1 MAVESIQSVD
11 VDNTAPTLANAG
23 VRLPVSEISLAELE
37 EHTFRLVSDR
47 ADYDFNDVVDIK
59 FKDGTNPESVT
70 LVKMSTRS
78 FKLVAQSLSEI
89 LNSKSGHESDT
100 ELRENITVQV
110 LSSEG
115 YVDITFD
122 VVVIRRENAI
132 NATLN
137 KNVID
142 ICPGNEVSFG
152 LIGTD
157 ADTAVITDIINPDS
171 PLKINKNKQ
180 VFTVAEEGEFIN
192 GVTISKDGLSKKLYI
207 QASSKRIISVDPNS
221 VSINTAQTQTINIA
235 ISGDDYNMSSN
246 KVEVCTVDKTSRV
259 ITPVG
264 PGSAIVSVTGSRGD
278 LRQTIDIPV
287 NVRAVVQPQA
297 PILLTQDRSVDG
309 GERLTLNFSLTG
321 EDRLVA
327 RVEGDGTKGTLV
339 TNLNK
344 LVYTAHTPDSDEN
357 VVIYFKTTSVD
368 GIDSD
373 ESNVTIVVKGVP
385 TTQLVAPD
393 SLEVKEGETI
403 KLDLKTDARSIFL
416 TSSVPDL
423 LGVNSSQKTITGLNY
438 GSANLIINA
447 QAINRKAIEETI
459 PVLIKPGDLSRP
471 TLKTKVTQVQE
482 EEMIEL
488 EFTLDSRATLEL
500 TVAGD
505 LGEIEVNGNK
515 ATWLAPTLINA
526 ERQAFTFKA
535 VARREEVNVS
545 SPSYIFYVTVTK
557 KKSEDGDNQDQNTM
571 PMTDIED
578 IIKDEQLTFK
588 EKIAILSKSGNQ
600 LTKDTVRILT
610 NYEETM
616 NDSNRDLTEEEGAG
630 RNYDLY
636 LAIKRVIETKDNDTF
651 QALFSLINLVFK
663 EYANS
668 AYDRIKLQRFDRQ
681 WPGGNKNLYTYQNI
695 VTCISFLCNIME
707 RKGNLR
713 QIDFSVVFNKEKT
726 AFKEVDA
733 QSVIKY
739 YTL

>member
-89 LNSKSGHESDT
+89 LNSRSGHESDT

-447 QAINRKAIEETI
+447 QAINRKAIEKTI

-571 PMTDIED
+571 SMTDIED

>member
-1 MAVESIQSVD
+1 MAFESIQSVD
-11 VDNTAPTLANAG
+11 IDNTAPTLANAG

-47 ADYDFNDVVDIK
+47 ADYDFNDVLDIK

-89 LNSKSGHESDT
+89 LNSMPGHESDT
-100 ELRENITVQV
+100 ELRESLTVEI
-110 LSSEG
+110 LSAEG
-115 YVDITFD
+115 SVELNFD
-122 VVVIRRENAI
+122 VVVIRRENTI

-192 GVTISKDGLSKKLYI
+192 GVVISKEGLTKKLYI

-221 VSINTAQTQTINIA
+221 VSINTAQTQTINIG
-235 ISGDDYNMSSN
+235 ISGDDYNMTSN
-246 KVEVCTVDKTSRV
+246 RVEVCTVDKTTRL

-287 NVRAVVQPQA
+287 SVRAVVQPQN

-309 GERLTLNFSLTG
+309 GEKLTLSFSLVG

-344 LVYTAHTPDSDEN
+344 LIYTAHTPDSDEN
-357 VVIYFKTTSVD
+357 VVIYFKTASVD
-368 GIDSD
+368 GI
-373 ESNVTIVVKGVP
+373 ESEESSVTILVKGVP
-385 TTQLVAPD
+385 TTQLIAPD

-447 QAINRKAIEETI
+447 QAINRKATEKII
-459 PVLIKPGDLSRP
+459 PVLVKPGDLSRP

-488 EFTLDSRATLEL
+488 EFTLDSKATLEL

-505 LGEIEVNGNK
+505 LGEIEVSGNK

-557 KKSEDGDNQDQNTM
+557 KKTEDNVDEDQNAMT
-571 PMTDIED
+571 MTDIEN

-588 EKIAILSKSGNQ
+588 EKVGILSKSGNQ
-600 LTKDTVRILT
+600 LTKDTVKILT

-616 NDSNRDLTEEEGAG
+616 NDSNKALTEEEGAS

-651 QALFSLINLVFK
+651 QALFSLVNLVFK

>member
-1 MAVESIQSVD
+1 MSLESIQSVE
-11 VDNTAPTLANAG
+11 VDNTIPTLATAG

-47 ADYDFNDVVDIK
+47 ADYDFNDVIDIK
-59 FKDGTNPESVT
+59 FKDGTDPEAVT

-89 LNSKSGHESDT
+89 LNSKAGHEDDT
-100 ELRENITVQV
+100 ELRESITVQV
-110 LSSEG
+110 VNSEG
-115 YVDITFD
+115 SIDLTFD

-192 GVTISKDGLSKKLYI
+192 GVVITKDGISKKLYI
-207 QASSKRIISVDPNS
+207 QASSKRIISVNPS
-221 VSINTAQTQTINIA
+221 AVSINTAQTQTININ

-246 KVEVCTVDKTSRV
+246 KVEVCTVDKISRM

-264 PGSAIVSVTGSRGD
+264 PGSAIVSVTGSRGE
-278 LRQTIDIPV
+278 LRQTIEIPV
-287 NVRAVVQPQA
+287 NVRSVVQAQN
-297 PILLTQDRSVDG
+297 PILLTQDRSVEG
-309 GERLTLNFSLTG
+309 GERLTLNFSLAG

-327 RVEGDGTKGTLV
+327 RVEGDGSKGTLV

-357 VVIYFKTTSVD
+357 VVIYFKTISVD
-368 GIDSD
+368 NV
-373 ESNVTIVVKGVP
+373 ESEEANVTIMVKGVP
-385 TTQLVAPD
+385 TTLLTAPD
-393 SLEVKEGETI
+393 TLEVKEGETI
-403 KLDLKTDARSIFL
+403 NLDLKTDARSIFL

-447 QAINRKAIEETI
+447 QAINRKATEKII
-459 PVLIKPGDLSRP
+459 PVVIKPGDLNRP

-505 LGEIEVNGNK
+505 LGEIEINGNK
-515 ATWLAPTLINA
+515 ATWLAPALTNA

-557 KKSEDGDNQDQNTM
+557 KQSQDANNVDANAM
-571 PMTDIED
+571 SMVDVED

-588 EKIAILSKSGNQ
+588 EKINILSKSGNQ
-600 LTKDTVRILT
+600 LTKDTVKILT

-636 LAIKRVIETKDNDTF
+636 LAIKRVIETRDNDTF
-651 QALFSLINLVFK
+651 QALFGLVNLVFK

-726 AFKEVDA
+726 AIKEADA